1 MIPKTIYYTWF
12 GRNELPSSVKT
23 NIESWARTNPDY
35 KIVQVDETR
44 TDLFNYSD
52 YTFSKEA
59 YNAGKWA
66 FVSDIARL
74 HLIYEHGG
82 IYLDTDVEL
91 LRPLDSL
98 LHFSEIW
105 ARENRHT
112 INSGL
117 FFAAKPKSSNI
128 KNILRI
134 YTEKNFTVDEL
145 KKISTVSIISKYFW
159 EQGLTLDNKEVSMI
173 GKTAVLPTNYFA
185 PIHYWGGGKINKS
198 SLAVHKYNASWLSN
212 GLGGVSFARIV
223 SRWFFNQSILHS
235 KSFAT
240 IVAKAKYR

>member
-12 GRNELPSSVKT
+12 GGNELPSSVKM

-35 KIVQVDETR
+35 RIVQVDETR

-59 YNAGKWA
+59 YEAGKWA

-91 LRPLDSL
+91 FKSLDNF
-98 LHFSEIW
+98 LHFSEVW
-105 ARENRHT
+105 SRENRHT
-112 INSGL
+112 IASGL
-117 FFAAKPKSSNI
+117 FFAAEKNSVNI
-128 KNILRI
+128 KKILEI
-134 YTEKNFTVDEL
+134 YTEKKFEIDKLKEL
-145 KKISTVSIISKYFW
+145 STVSIISKYFW

-173 GKTAVLPTNYFA
+173 DNTAILPTNYFA
-185 PIHYWGGGKINKS
+185 PIHYWGGGEINNS
-198 SLAVHKYNASWLSN
+198 SFAVHKYDASWLN
-212 GLGGVSFARIV
+212 KGLGGVGFAKIV
-223 SRWFFNQSILHS
+223 SRWFFNQAILQS

-240 IVAKAKYR
+240 IVAKSKYR